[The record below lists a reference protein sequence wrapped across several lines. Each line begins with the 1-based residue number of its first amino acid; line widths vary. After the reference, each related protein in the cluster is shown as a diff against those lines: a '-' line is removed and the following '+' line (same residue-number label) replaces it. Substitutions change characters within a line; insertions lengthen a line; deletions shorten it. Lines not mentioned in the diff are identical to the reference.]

1 MGISD
6 LKPHAIVHG
15 ASMST
20 DLVPLRDK
28 AGSTPAP
35 GPVPDILEAWL
46 AAQPNPQ
53 TRRAYR
59 ADIDDF
65 ARSAGAAS
73 PGAAVEALLAGSA
86 GQANAIAL
94 AYRVD
99 LERRDLAA
107 ATVAR
112 KLAAIRSLVRLAR
125 TLGRIGWTLDVR
137 SPKVTTYRDTHGP
150 GQEGWIRI
158 RDEARRRAS
167 GSRRTIEAKRN
178 LALLLLLRDLGLR
191 RAEATG
197 LDLPA
202 DVDLDWQGP
211 HGKGRVRIIGKGKT
225 DPEWISL
232 NEPTRAALLDW
243 ITPRGTEPG
252 PLFHRLDNAQGD
264 GPPARLTGLSVNRM
278 VARAGRHAGLQHP
291 VRAHGLRHLAI
302 TRILDKTGGDVRSA
316 KAFSRHS
323 KYETL
328 MRYDDN
334 REDVAGLMAKLLADD

>member
-6 LKPHAIVHG
+6 LKTHTIVHG
-15 ASMST
+15 ASMNT
-20 DLVPLRDK
+20 DLVPLREPT
-28 AGSTPAP
+28 GSTPAP
-35 GPVPDILEAWL
+35 GPVPSIFEAWL

-53 TRRAYR
+53 TRRAYA
-59 ADIDDF
+59 ADINDF
-65 ARSAGAAS
+65 AHSAGAAS
-73 PGAAVEALLAGSA
+73 PGAAVEALLAESA
-86 GQANAIAL
+86 GHANAVAL
-94 AYRVD
+94 AYRID
-99 LERRDLAA
+99 LERRGLRA
-107 ATVAR
+107 ATIAR
-112 KLAAIRSLVRLAR
+112 RLSALRSLVRLAR
-125 TLGRIGWTLDVR
+125 TLGKINWTLDIR
-137 SPKVTTYRDTHGP
+137 APKVEAYSDTTGP
-150 GQEGWIRI
+150 GQAAWIRI

-167 GSRRTIEAKRN
+167 GTRRIIEARRN

-197 LDLPA
+197 LDLS

-211 HGKGRVRIIGKGKT
+211 HGKGRVRVIGKGKT

-232 NEPTRAALLDW
+232 NEPARAAVLDW
-243 ITPRGTEPG
+243 IALRGTAPG
-252 PLFHRLDNAQGD
+252 PLFHRCDNAAGD

-278 VARAGRHAGLQHP
+278 VARAARHAGLEQP

-316 KAFSRHS
+316 KAFSRHA

>member
-20 DLVPLRDK
+20 DLVPLREP

-59 ADIDDF
+59 ADIADF

-73 PGAAVEALLAGSA
+73 PGAAVEALLAGTA
-86 GQANAIAL
+86 GHANAVAL

-99 LERRDLAA
+99 LERRDLSS
-107 ATVAR
+107 ATIAR
-112 KLAAIRSLVRLAR
+112 RLSALRSVVKLARQLGKVGWAIE
-125 TLGRIGWTLDVR
+125 IE
-137 SPKVTTYRDTHGP
+137 SPKVTAYRDTHGP

-158 RDEARRRAS
+158 RDEARRRAA
-167 GSRRTIEAKRN
+167 GTRRTMEGKRN

-197 LDLPA
+197 LDLD
-202 DVDLDWQGP
+202 DVELDWQGP
-211 HGKGRVRIIGKGKT
+211 HGKGRVRVIGKGKT

-243 ITPRGTEPG
+243 LALRGTEFG
-252 PLFHRLDNAQGD
+252 PLFFRLDNAQGD
-264 GPPARLTGLSVNRM
+264 GPPTRLTGLSVNRM
-278 VARAGRHAGLQHP
+278 VARAARHAGLEQP
-291 VRAHGLRHLAI
+291 VRAHGLRHIAI

-316 KAFSRHS
+316 KAFSRHA

>member
-20 DLVPLRDK
+20 DLVPLREP

-35 GPVPDILEAWL
+35 GPFSSILEAWL

-53 TRRAYR
+53 TLRAYR
-59 ADIDDF
+59 ADIADF

-86 GQANAIAL
+86 GRANEIAL

-99 LERRDLAA
+99 LERRGLRS
-107 ATVAR
+107 ATIAR
-112 KLAAIRSLVRLAR
+112 RLSALRSLVKLAR
-125 TLGRIGWTLDVR
+125 QLGKVDWAVEIA
-137 SPKVTTYRDTHGP
+137 SPQVTVYRNTHGP
-150 GQEGWIRI
+150 GLEGWTRL

-167 GSRRTIEAKRN
+167 GTRQTAEAKRN

-197 LDLPA
+197 LDLA

-211 HGKGRVRIIGKGKT
+211 HGRGRVKVVGKGRT
-225 DPEWISL
+225 DAEWISL
-232 NEPTRAALLDW
+232 NEPTRTALLDW
-243 ITPRGTEPG
+243 IALRGTEPG
-252 PLFHRLDNAQGD
+252 PLFHRLDNARGE

-278 VARAGRHAGLQHP
+278 VARAGRHAGVEQP
-291 VRAHGLRHLAI
+291 VRAHGLRHHAI

-316 KAFSRHS
+316 KAFSRHA

-328 MRYDDN
+328 IKYDDN